1 MSDNNNSSRKKTH
14 NLVDTTKLTSIEDAK
29 KIIGCLAE
37 LDLCR
42 PNIHGEIVLMK
53 NPLIQMASGIRR
65 SLKANGKS
73 RLPTDIDQDVLE
85 DDKKLVLACLS
96 MFYHYHYLTYTY

>member
-1 MSDNNNSSRKKTH
+1 MSDNSSRKKTH
-14 NLVDTTKLTSIEDAK
+14 NLADMSKLASIEDANE
-29 KIIGCLAE
+29 IIDALVAR
-37 LDLCR
+37 DLCR

-53 NPLIQMASGIRR
+53 NPLIQMANGIRH

-73 RLPTDIDQDVLE
+73 CLPADIDLRVLE

-96 MFYHYHYLTYTY
+96 IFTIYHYH